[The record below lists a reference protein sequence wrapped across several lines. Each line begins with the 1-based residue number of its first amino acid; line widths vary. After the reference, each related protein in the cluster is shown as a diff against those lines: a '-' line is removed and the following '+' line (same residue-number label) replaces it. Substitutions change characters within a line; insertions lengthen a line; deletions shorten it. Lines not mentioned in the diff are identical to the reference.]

1 MDLKKG
7 GQDDG
12 ESRGRQLRSLVTPSC
27 RPQGGRKGGMAFLSH
42 QVAAYG
48 RVIQDPLGIPWDEK
62 PEEVSEES
70 TREGSVLRG
79 PSAEQDSG
87 MVCVL

>member
-1 MDLKKG
+1 
-7 GQDDG
+7 
-12 ESRGRQLRSLVTPSC
+12 
-27 RPQGGRKGGMAFLSH
+27 MAFLSH

-48 RVIQDPLGIPWDEK
+48 RGIQDPLGIPWDEK